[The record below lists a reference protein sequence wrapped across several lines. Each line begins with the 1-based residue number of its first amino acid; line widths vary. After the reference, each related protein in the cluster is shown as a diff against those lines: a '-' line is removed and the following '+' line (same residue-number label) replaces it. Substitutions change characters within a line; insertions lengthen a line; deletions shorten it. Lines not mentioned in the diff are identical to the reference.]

1 LLLQISVEGHAP
13 KSPTGS
19 LQGWKSTHDPRE
31 QAGKTANAKAGKT
44 ANALIGTTRDVAK
57 GEGDEHREVG
67 AGLGKGEML
76 RKEHGG
82 SEKGESDSDDAPSNV
97 DLSFRVTTLENDES
111 RPAQNGLDD
120 PSVGSFAVAAATTSG
135 QTAAAEAEFNEEDAA
150 GNHAKRIEGEHHMDL
165 GAQGSKM
172 IGCKLGVKIIQAE
185 HLPKMDMTGCSCCL
199 IPAILRI

>member
-1 LLLQISVEGHAP
+1 MHLQISADGHAQ

-57 GEGDEHREVG
+57 CDGDEHREVR
-67 AGLGKGEML
+67 AGLRKGEML
-76 RKEHGG
+76 RKGHD
-82 SEKGESDSDDAPSNV
+82 SEEGESDSDDAPSNV
-97 DLSFRVTTLENDES
+97 DLCFHNNNFQCDES

-120 PSVGSFAVAAATTSG
+120 PSVGYFAVSAATTSG
-135 QTAAAEAEFNEEDAA
+135 QTAAAEAEFNKEDAA